1 MTLTHIRHAI
11 VTISLVVLASV
22 EQCIADSNNDDD
34 GTTSSS
40 AIDFT
45 VICEPKLLS
54 RLFESWSLIGKTVV
68 GAFVGLLIIVLGCR
82 WYTRRRRDRSATTMA
97 QAGPIL
103 PTIRLPCSSNMPT
116 HIRPSHQ
123 SYLGENRSPSFNWA
137 RREPPPAYNGKE
149 PLEGETVVSSD
160 APPRALQGTPPA
172 YTTVPLSALP
182 PAYMRSE
189 VSNAHNVLN

>member
-45 VICEPKLLS
+45 VI
-54 RLFESWSLIGKTVV
+54 FV

-189 VSNAHNVLN
+189 SIPENAQ